1 MPGPLTE
8 AQLTSALVSFPHREP
23 VCSATG
29 QMSTAQ
35 QPRNSTHPGLPNLK
49 ERNGTV
55 FLRSGGDRGI
65 RRAEKKNRRD
75 ARGMGQSASLTPPYI
90 HPTSHTRESQCTDN
104 ANTSQQGDSVS
115 RIIILPQILIHVQA
129 ETILAIPTVP
139 FVTTSAIEHRS
150 RTRTGRKE
158 RGKAESFAMSAEAC

>member
-1 MPGPLTE
+1 MRGPLTE
-8 AQLTSALVSFPHREP
+8 AQLTIDLASFPYREP

-35 QPRNSTHPGLPNLK
+35 QPRSSTHSGLPDLK
-49 ERNGTV
+49 ERNVTV

-75 ARGMGQSASLTPPYI
+75 ARGMGQSASLTPPCI
-90 HPTSHTRESQCTDN
+90 HPTSRTGESQCTDA

-115 RIIILPQILIHVQA
+115 GIIILLQILIHVQA
-129 ETILAIPTVP
+129 ETILPFPTVP
-139 FVTTSAIEHRS
+139 LTTESAHR
-150 RTRTGRKE
+150 TPI
-158 RGKAESFAMSAEAC
+158 A